1 MGHKRIRDLQ
11 GLGEKSEQTLAK
23 IGVYMVGDLE
33 VLGAIPAY
41 IKLVRAGLNPGLN
54 FLYALVGALQG
65 RTWLD
70 VAQKDK
76 GKLLMEMEG
85 YAELEEILNKEV

>member
-1 MGHKRIRDLQ
+1 MKRIRDLQ
-11 GLGEKSEQTLAK
+11 GLGQKSEQTLAK
-23 IGVYMVGDLE
+23 VGVHSIADLE
-33 VLGAIPAY
+33 AMGAIPAF
-41 IKLVRAGLNPGLN
+41 VRLKKIGFNPSLN

-70 VAQKDK
+70 VAQKEK

-85 YAELEEILNKEV
+85 YAEFEKILNQEV

>member
-1 MGHKRIRDLQ
+1 MKRIRDLQ

-23 IGVYMVGDLE
+23 IGVYSVADLE
-33 VLGAIPAY
+33 SMGAIPAY
-41 IKLVRAGLNPGLN
+41 IKLERTGLNPSLN
-54 FLYALVGALQG
+54 FLYALVGGLQG

-70 VAQKDK
+70 VAQKEK

-85 YAELEEILNKEV
+85 YTELEEILNKEV